1 MKANEAKSVQVN
13 FTLKMR
19 TCPPV
24 YLNNKQLPQT
34 NDVKYLGIHLDR
46 KLTWQNHKSVKRKQM
61 DLKLRKLYWITGR
74 KLWLSLTN
82 KLLVYKIIL
91 KPVWTYGIQL
101 WGSAAK
107 SHLETLER
115 FQSKVLR
122 ILTDALCVPNAV
134 IRRDLQLPTV
144 RQEVHNYSVTYR
156 QRLVDHPTA
165 WQTPISRT
173 KLQPEAQVALSCRSS
188 H

>member
-1 MKANEAKSVQVN
+1 MKANEAKSVQVT
-13 FTLKMR
+13 FTLKTR

-46 KLTWQNHKSVKRKQM
+46 KLTWRNHISAKRKQL
-61 DLKLRKLYWITGR
+61 DLKLCRLYWIIGR
-74 KLWLSLTN
+74 KSRLSLTN
-82 KLLVYKIIL
+82 KFLVYKIIL

-122 ILTDALCVPNAV
+122 ILTDAPWYVYDATCKCQQFDRKCASTVS
-134 IRRDLQLPTV
+134 PT
-144 RQEVHNYSVTYR
+144 ESG
-156 QRLVDHPTA
+156 L
-165 WQTPISRT
+165 
-173 KLQPEAQVALSCRSS
+173 
-188 H
+188 